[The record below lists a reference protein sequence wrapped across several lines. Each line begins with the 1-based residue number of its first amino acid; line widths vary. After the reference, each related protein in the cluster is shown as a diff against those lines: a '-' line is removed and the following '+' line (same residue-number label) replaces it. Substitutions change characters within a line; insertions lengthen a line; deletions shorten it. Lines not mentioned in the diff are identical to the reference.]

1 MKAQEDRRQ
10 KPIVCPTETHGVQ
23 FELVRHFLGRMF
35 DGEWGAPGQWQNIAV
50 GAVSLLLP
58 AGILLVREGYL
69 DPRAAMKYRALAAHA
84 ATLRA
89 AAIADELSL
98 MTLVFCITGLVA
110 LLEWQSLFPSG
121 RDYLALAGKPI
132 RSRQIFAARFLSVLI
147 FSTGIIA
154 AMNLLPSII
163 APMEFTGRWQQNTSF
178 LFHMGAQAMAS
189 GLACFFVFF
198 AILALQGI
206 LLNVLPAR
214 WFATVSVYVQ
224 GALIAVLLL
233 GGLYSWSIKEW
244 QPATIARLS
253 EFGAWLPPVWFTAL
267 HESLIGDGSVFFG
280 AMTARALDATGIAL
294 VLSIL
299 TYLLSYRRYRKLLL
313 ETPVQLTAPRVRRFS
328 LLRLLARNPQQE
340 AVMQFMAK
348 TLARS
353 RSHRIIWLAYIGG
366 AVAIMLNSSIV
377 DGAVFARHGGL
388 KALRFLVLFWPLACS
403 VVIVSGF
410 RHVMAV
416 PSELRANWMF
426 QITESLGRKQW
437 MQAVERFVMLYAVA
451 PVYVVLAPISIYV
464 LGFNMTLRM
473 TILQVLVSLFIFEI
487 KFHSW
492 QQLPFTCSYRPGQ
505 RPLVAVL
512 GGYFAVL
519 CVIIPIVS
527 FMIAAAAEIP
537 ILYPV
542 YLIWFTFD
550 YVWAR
555 KLRRDGWGDSKLLY
569 EDLPDTVLHLG
580 LES

>member
-1 MKAQEDRRQ
+1 MNIFR
-10 KPIVCPTETHGVQ
+10 ETRGVQ
-23 FELVRHFLGRMF
+23 FELTRHFLGRMF
-35 DGEWGAPGQWQNIAV
+35 DGEWGAPGQWQSIAI
-50 GAVSLLLP
+50 GAISLLLP

-69 DPRAAMKYRALAAHA
+69 DPAAATKYRTLASNAPA
-84 ATLRA
+84 LRA
-89 AAIADELSL
+89 ATIADELSL

-132 RSRQIFAARFLSVLI
+132 LSRQIFAARFLSVLI

-154 AMNLLPSII
+154 AMNLLPSIV
-163 APMEFTGRWQQNTSF
+163 APMEFAGRWQQNASYA
-178 LFHMGAQAMAS
+178 FHMAAQAASS

-198 AILALQGI
+198 AIVALQGV
-206 LLNVLPAR
+206 LLNLLPAR
-214 WFATVSVYVQ
+214 WFASVSVYVQ

-244 QPATIARLS
+244 PPATIARLS
-253 EFGAWLPPVWFTAL
+253 QFGAWLPPVWFTGL
-267 HESLIGDGSVFFG
+267 HENLTGDASPFFG
-280 AMTARALDATGIAL
+280 AMTQRALQAAGIAT
-294 VLSIL
+294 VLSVL

-313 ETPVQLTAPRVRRFS
+313 ETPVQLTAPHVHRFS
-328 LLRLLARNPQQE
+328 ILRLLARNPQQE

-366 AVAIMLNSSIV
+366 AIAIMLNSSIV

-388 KALRFLVLFWPLACS
+388 KALRFLVLFWPLASS
-403 VVIVSGF
+403 VVIISGF
-410 RHVMAV
+410 RHMLAI
-416 PSELRANWMF
+416 PCELPANWMF

-437 MQAVERFVMLYAVA
+437 MQAMERFVMVYAVA
-451 PVYVVLAPISIYV
+451 PVYVVLTPVSIYIM
-464 LGFNMTLRM
+464 GWGMTLRM
-473 TILQVLVSLFIFEI
+473 TILQVLVSLFIFEVC
-487 KFHSW
+487 FHSW

-505 RPLVAVL
+505 KPLVAVL
-512 GGYFAVL
+512 AGYFAVL

-527 FMIAAAAEIP
+527 FMIAAAAQIP
-537 ILYPV
+537 FLYPI

-569 EDLPDTVLHLG
+569 EDLPGEVLNLG
-580 LES
+580 LGS